1 MHIFTLYELPL
12 LKVNNKDKLTELLMI
27 KNKKIILKLS
37 KVENLILILMYS
49 IENYKSVWYDGF
61 EFCRKILTLLLV
73 VF

>member
-37 KVENLILILMYS
+37 KVENLIL
-49 IENYKSVWYDGF
+49 
-61 EFCRKILTLLLV
+61 LLLCIQLRV
-73 VF
+73 TNLFGEMDLNSAEKY